1 MTRPLRAAT
10 LLLALSLSLA
20 LAHTL
25 SLTAAIAG
33 EPPFRFESVVP
44 AGTGTS
50 TWTVTLAVRGNPQKV
65 KDKVVLRVDGAP
77 VAAAFEPAG
86 EGRLV
91 ARVSLPATAA
101 RLEAGTAGK
110 AFEPA
115 AALRIAAASPADAPF
130 SDWSLYHVYLATFR
144 NGDPS
149 NDGAIAGWKDKA
161 YAGGDLAGVL
171 LSLDH
176 VKKLGAN
183 AIWLSPLFAARTS
196 HGYDV
201 VNYWQVADQVGVP
214 GKPAESLALF
224 RKVVAEAHARGIRV
238 ILDIPLNHASRGY
251 DAEHGDPLGLKP
263 RAGGPRQPAE
273 QLWESW
279 GSGYQYWVFENEAT
293 RKFLVEAALHWVRDE
308 GVDGLRLDYVR
319 GVPHDFWAQ
328 LDAAVKKAKPG
339 AFLVGECWADE
350 QGPWGNIEEIATY
363 DAAVQGVGPQFD
375 ALLDFPLQAALRDA
389 FTGAPATTLEA
400 VLQASAAAYRPGAAP
415 AAFLDNHDLAR
426 FMDVVGDK
434 DRLVAAVGFLSALSS
449 PIVLFYGTETGL
461 SGGPSKTGFTDGGR
475 LPMPWTALDTALEGR
490 VRQFLA
496 ARAEHSELTRGAR
509 LPVLADR
516 TALVMAKRGDGETAL
531 VALNTG
537 KEPRTFSIDAAAW
550 FDRALPPR
558 VIAGGGTVAV
568 DGDTGKLA
576 WTVPPWT
583 TSIVAGLPAAAP
595 STPKTP

>member
-1 MTRPLRAAT
+1 MTRSLRAAA
-10 LLLALSLSLA
+10 LLLVLSI
-20 LAHTL
+20 
-25 SLTAAIAG
+25 AAARAG

-44 AGTGTS
+44 ASAGA
-50 TWTVTLAVRGNPQKV
+50 WNVTLAVRGNPQKV
-65 KDKVVLRVDGAP
+65 KDKVVLRVDGIP

-86 EGRLV
+86 EGRV
-91 ARVSLPATAA
+91 AARVVLPAGAT
-101 RLEAGTAGK
+101 RLEAGSQGK

-115 AALRIAAASPADAPF
+115 AALRLSPAGAADAPY
-130 SDWSLYHVYLATFR
+130 SDWTIYHVYLATFR

-149 NDGAIAGWKDKA
+149 NDGAVAGWKDRA

-171 LSLDH
+171 AALDH

-183 AIWLSPLFAARTS
+183 ALWLSPLFAARTS

-201 VNYWQVADQVGVP
+201 VNYWQVADQVAVP

-251 DAEHGDPLGLKP
+251 DTEHGDPLGLKP

-319 GVPHDFWAQ
+319 GVPSDFWAQ
-328 LDAAVKKAKPG
+328 LDAAVKQARPG

-350 QGPWGNIEEIATY
+350 QGPWGNIEEIAKY
-363 DAAVQGVGPQFD
+363 DADVKGTGPQFD
-375 ALLDFPLQAALRDA
+375 ALLDFPLQAVLRDT
-389 FTGAPATTLEA
+389 FTGGPASALEA
-400 VLQASAAAYRPGAAP
+400 VLQASAATYRPGATP

-426 FMDVVGDK
+426 FMEVVQDK
-434 DRLVAAVGFLSALSS
+434 DRLVAAVGFLSALSA
-449 PIVLFYGTETGL
+449 PIVLFYGTEEGL
-461 SGGPSKTGFTDGGR
+461 SGGPSKAGFTDGGR
-475 LPMPWTALDTALEGR
+475 LPMPWNALDGALEER

-496 ARAEHSELTRGAR
+496 VRAEHAALTRGAR

-516 TALVMAKRGDGETAL
+516 TGLVMAKRGTGALAL

-537 KEPRTFSIDAAAW
+537 KEPRTFAIDAAAW
-550 FDRALPPR
+550 FDGSLAPR
-558 VIAGGGTVAV
+558 VIAGGGTVAL
-568 DGDTGKLA
+568 DKETGKLA

-583 TSIVAGLPAAAP
+583 TSIIGGLPAPASPAPAPAAPPAAP
-595 STPKTP
+595 SPSPGR